1 MRGVMVS
8 PDSLNIDL
16 TTERDG
22 TVQLFRL
29 SGSLDVATSPALRAA
44 LMEAAEHEGHG
55 LVVDLTQLEFLDSAR
70 IGARRSAREASASL
84 RPKARSCGS
93 CGLRVYSTCCASIRA
108 SRQRST
114 TKARSEERRVG

>member
-1 MRGVMVS
+1 VVS

-16 TTERDG
+16 TAERDG

-55 LVVDLTQLEFLDSAR
+55 LVVDLTQLEFLDSTGLVRSSAR
-70 IGARRSAREASASL
+70 IVARRSAREASASL
-84 RPKARSCGS
+84 RPKVRFCGC
-93 CGLRVYSTCCASIRA
+93 CGLRAYSTCCASIRA

-114 TKARSEERRVG
+114 TRAG